1 MLQTLKY
8 MNYFLCLIQLSM
20 SSVPNS
26 QEEDDL
32 LNHANVDTITE
43 TQEVPLLNTVS
54 TEIVK
59 KLQIRSYT
67 KRRIADAVAIIIPIP
82 VGIDNSNI

>member
-8 MNYFLCLIQLSM
+8 MNYLCLIQLSM

-43 TQEVPLLNTVS
+43 TQEVPLPNTFS
-54 TEIVK
+54 TQIVQ
-59 KLQIRSYT
+59 KLQIRSCT
-67 KRRIADAVAIIIPIP
+67 KRRIADAVTIIIPIP
-82 VGIDNSNI
+82 VGIDKSNI